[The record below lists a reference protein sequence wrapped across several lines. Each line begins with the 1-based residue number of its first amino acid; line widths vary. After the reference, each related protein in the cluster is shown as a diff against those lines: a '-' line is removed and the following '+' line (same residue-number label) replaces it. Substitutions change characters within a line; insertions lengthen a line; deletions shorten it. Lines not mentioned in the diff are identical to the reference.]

1 MLDHEKKCN
10 CRTMV
15 RIPDVETDDGKYPM
29 PDHHR
34 NCNIYK
40 LERFVKISTDKVSFI
55 VEPAQVQEITNNIDS
70 KFVLTDV
77 FLTQDQFDNLK
88 EFSGF

>member
-1 MLDHEKKCN
+1 
-10 CRTMV
+10 MV